1 MTFNFKNFIDF
12 INLSEA
18 IMNLTQLFNPIRNIV
33 GLEITSRQINAVL
46 LKKNKKGELELV
58 RKFAPVPAGV
68 VQNGEIKKPAE
79 LAQAIKSFW
88 QANKDAFQSKFAI
101 FALPSSSAFCDVL
114 KLPQISNEQT
124 AEAVKL
130 NLSTKTLFPM
140 EPQDVY
146 YDWQPLKSKDI
157 YHHYEMVGLALR
169 GKIKQWIDV
178 CSNAGIEP
186 LAFESSAFSASRA
199 IGNFE
204 HNTGLFIRVADDGID
219 LSVIAENEIRFSR
232 FVPMPEKVESF
243 DRFKEFVKMEAQ
255 KVINFY
261 TTDDPHNE
269 EIKKIVI
276 AFNFAKKNEL
286 EEYLT
291 KNLGISAEHIKFSAS
306 IKEAVGNLAD
316 DESVL
321 PVLGAA
327 MRGLIKREEDTLISL
342 MPIGTEENYQHTRLL
357 AYVSLWSDII
367 NATAILLALLFVGTW
382 LFLNVIG
389 KRLDQ
394 QLAQFQAAFTSQ
406 SEIPEL
412 EEQARRF
419 NDLTVQISALGA
431 QNNWIEQLEK
441 VTKILGQPNIK
452 IHNINMPDPAGIIS
466 ANVSASDRNA
476 AIAFRKNM
484 EKNEELESALIP
496 LLPLELKENIN
507 MNISFKLKEQIKE

>member
-1 MTFNFKNFIDF
+1 MSRSDSMTFNFKNFIDF

-18 IMNLTQLFNPIRNIV
+18 IMNLTQLYNPIRNIV

-58 RKFAPVPAGV
+58 RKFALVPAGV

-114 KLPQISNEQT
+114 KLPQISDEQT

-140 EPQDVY
+140 EPQEIY

-157 YHHYEMVGLALR
+157 YHHYEMVGMALR

-232 FVPMPEKVESF
+232 FVPMP
-243 DRFKEFVKMEAQ
+243 
-255 KVINFY
+255 
-261 TTDDPHNE
+261 
-269 EIKKIVI
+269 KKIVI
-276 AFNFAKKNEL
+276 AFSFAKKNEL
-286 EEYLT
+286 EEYLA

-306 IKEAVGNLAD
+306 IKEAAGNLAD
-316 DESVL
+316 DESAL
-321 PVLGAA
+321 PVLGAG
-327 MRGLIKREEDTLISL
+327 MRGV
-342 MPIGTEENYQHTRLL
+342 
-357 AYVSLWSDII
+357 VS
-367 NATAILLALLFVGTW
+367 
-382 LFLNVIG
+382 
-389 KRLDQ
+389 R
-394 QLAQFQAAFTSQ
+394 
-406 SEIPEL
+406 
-412 EEQARRF
+412 
-419 NDLTVQISALGA
+419 
-431 QNNWIEQLEK
+431 
-441 VTKILGQPNIK
+441 
-452 IHNINMPDPAGIIS
+452 
-466 ANVSASDRNA
+466 
-476 AIAFRKNM
+476 
-484 EKNEELESALIP
+484 
-496 LLPLELKENIN
+496 
-507 MNISFKLKEQIKE
+507 

>member
-1 MTFNFKNFIDF
+1 
-12 INLSEA
+12 
-18 IMNLTQLFNPIRNIV
+18 MNLTQLFNPIRNIV
-33 GLEITSRQINAVL
+33 GLEITGRQINAVL
-46 LKKNKKGELELV
+46 LKKNKKGKLELV
-58 RKFAPVPAGV
+58 RKSAPVPAGA

-88 QANKDAFQSKFAI
+88 QANKDFFQSKFAI
-101 FALPSSSAFCDVL
+101 LALPSSIAFCDVL

-130 NLSTKTLFPM
+130 NLSTKTLFPV
-140 EPQDVY
+140 ELQEIY

-169 GKIKQWIDV
+169 EKIKQWIDV
-178 CSNAGIEP
+178 CSVVGIEP
-186 LAFESSAFSASRA
+186 LAFEASAFSAARA

-204 HNTGLFIRVADDGID
+204 HNTGLFIRIADDGID
-219 LSVIAENEIRFSR
+219 LSVIAENEIKFSR
-232 FVPMPEKVESF
+232 FIPMPEKVESF
-243 DRFKEFVKMEAQ
+243 DQFKEFIKTEAR
-255 KVINFY
+255 KAINFY
-261 TTDDPHNE
+261 VTDDQSNE
-269 EIKKIVI
+269 EIKTAAV

-286 EEYLT
+286 EEYLA
-291 KNLGISAEHIKFSAS
+291 KNLGVSVEHIKFSAS
-306 IKEAVGNLAD
+306 IKEVAGNLTD
-316 DESVL
+316 DESAL

-342 MPIGTEENYQHTRLL
+342 MPVGTEENYQHTRLL

-367 NATAILLALLFVGTW
+367 NATVILLALLFVGTW
-382 LFLNVIG
+382 LFLNIIG

-394 QLAQFQAAFTSQ
+394 QLAQFQTAFTSQ

-431 QNNWIEQLEK
+431 QNNWIESLEK

-452 IHNINMPDPAGIIS
+452 IHNINMPDPAGTIS
-466 ANVSASDRNA
+466 ASVSASDRNT

-507 MNISFKLKEQIKE
+507 MNISFKLKGE